1 MSLWVLFDNVTNVV
15 RFPCLL
21 KLSSCDKI
29 LDLSNR
35 TNGIFV
41 CLCQTIKNM
50 IFSINEYAWYLR
62 LLVNY
67 KNYYGNILPCNLIG
81 FIIKILFA
89 VLIIIHWS
97 SVRHT
102 TQRRKEIFCSN
113 KSRITPTFWL
123 SFRGRNVSKGLL
135 PSPSLICASS
145 YETKSGP
152 LRWLPSYMNPGIQY
166 NL

>member
-1 MSLWVLFDNVTNVV
+1 M
-15 RFPCLL
+15 
-21 KLSSCDKI
+21 
-29 LDLSNR
+29 
-35 TNGIFV
+35 
-41 CLCQTIKNM
+41 
-50 IFSINEYAWYLR
+50 
-62 LLVNY
+62 VNQN
-67 KNYYGNILPCNLIG
+67 KNYHGTILPCNLIG

-152 LRWLPSYMNPGIQY
+152 LRWLSLYMNPGVQY
-166 NL
+166 NLQFYDLAAWLDLGKLVLLHVVILISIIYHNDEFYLF